1 MLRVAVMVGFS
12 TIMGATIENK
22 SFSSDSG
29 GGSKVVAST
38 QKMGRSPF
46 TGTARELL
54 PELYTFP
61 EGWRSQ
67 VEGLHTLLF
76 LKVFVGSAFRN

>member
-1 MLRVAVMVGFS
+1 VMVGFS

-46 TGTARELL
+46 TGTSVTSLSLL
-54 PELYTFP
+54 I
-61 EGWRSQ
+61 
-67 VEGLHTLLF
+67 
-76 LKVFVGSAFRN
+76 